1 MTFYT
6 MKYIQNNQNTNQAV
20 LYALMLVA
28 ALGDCK
34 IVWVRMNDFLNL
46 FL

>member
-20 LYALMLVA
+20 LYALML

-34 IVWVRMNDFLNL
+34 IVCVRMNDSLNL

>member
-28 ALGDCK
+28 LGDCK
-34 IVWVRMNDFLNL
+34 IVCVRMNDSLNL